1 MVQKRTLITLSAVA
15 AIVLLYV
22 LNMLYFSLLPDFFT
36 IEKKS
41 DAPLGAAYVTTT
53 VSLMENELNCGGGW
67 LPNDIIMSPTWWLDN
82 KQSFQLGVLE
92 VVRYNTRVLRD
103 ALSRQRTTDSID
115 SDCDKA
121 FTSFSNDPYKW
132 IFPSAEGKY
141 RQGIDRLDA
150 YGQRL
155 SLGSAN
161 FYPRSDNL
169 IQLLEQ
175 YVSLLGGVNTRL
187 LNASRRHAE
196 PASVKVGWTQIDDN
210 FYYAQGVGYALC
222 HLFKALQFEFAVV
235 LKDKNADIIVSDW
248 TQALMDCTNCSEG
261 GFTDWRLPN
270 IKELQSLIDYGEYNP
285 ALPSDHPFNVAQS
298 WYWSSTTY
306 AYSTS
311 SAWLVHLS
319 NGYTKYYITN
329 DDNYVWC
336 VRGGQ

>member
-1 MVQKRTLITLSAVA
+1 MLQKRKLITLSAGA

-41 DAPLGAAYVTTT
+41 DAPLGSAYVTTT
-53 VSLMENELNCGGGW
+53 GSLMEHELNCGGGW
-67 LPNDIIMSPTWWLDN
+67 LPNDIVMSPTWWLDN

-141 RQGIDRLDA
+141 RQGIDLLAA

-175 YVSLLGGVNTRL
+175 YASLLGGVNTRL
-187 LNASRRHAE
+187 LNASRTARQAAGDNMADSSDAAQDQRV
-196 PASVKVGWTQIDDN
+196 PWLKIDDN
-210 FYYAQGVGYALC
+210 FYFARGVGYGLLHMC
-222 HLFKALQFEFAVV
+222 KAIRIDFAPV
-235 LKDKNADIIVSDW
+235 LKDKNADI
-248 TQALMDCTNCSEG
+248 LMAE
-261 GFTDWRLPN
+261 
-270 IKELQSLIDYGEYNP
+270 IIASLDETRFEP
-285 ALPSDHPFNVAQS
+285 
-298 WYWSSTTY
+298 
-306 AYSTS
+306 
-311 SAWLVHLS
+311 LV
-319 NGYTKYYITN
+319 IT
-329 DDNYVWC
+329 
-336 VRGGQ
+336 RGGKDGILASHSSNLRVFLDDARQKINSLMTILAQG

>member
-1 MVQKRTLITLSAVA
+1 MMQKKSWIALSVGA

-41 DAPLGAAYVTTT
+41 DAPLGAAFVATT
-53 VSLMENELNCGGGW
+53 VSLMEQELNGGGGW
-67 LPNDIIMSPTWWLDN
+67 LPNDIVLSPTWWLDN

-115 SDCDKA
+115 ADCDKA

-141 RQGIDRLDA
+141 REGIDRLA
-150 YGQRL
+150 GYGQRL

-175 YVSLLGGVNTRL
+175 YASLLGGVNTRL
-187 LNASRRHAE
+187 LNASRT
-196 PASVKVGWTQIDDN
+196 ASQARRDSNTSSSDTPQYQRVPWLKIDDN
-210 FYYAQGVGYALC
+210 FYFARGVGYALLLMC
-222 HLFKALQFEFAVV
+222 KAIRIDFAPV
-235 LKDKNADIIVSDW
+235 LKDKNADIIM
-248 TQALMDCTNCSEG
+248 AE
-261 GFTDWRLPN
+261 
-270 IKELQSLIDYGEYNP
+270 IIASLEE
-285 ALPSDHPFNVAQS
+285 
-298 WYWSSTTY
+298 
-306 AYSTS
+306 TS
-311 SAWLVHLS
+311 FEPLL
-319 NGYTKYYITN
+319 IT
-329 DDNYVWC
+329 
-336 VRGGQ
+336 RGGKDGVFASHSSNLRVFLDDARQKINSLVTILAQG